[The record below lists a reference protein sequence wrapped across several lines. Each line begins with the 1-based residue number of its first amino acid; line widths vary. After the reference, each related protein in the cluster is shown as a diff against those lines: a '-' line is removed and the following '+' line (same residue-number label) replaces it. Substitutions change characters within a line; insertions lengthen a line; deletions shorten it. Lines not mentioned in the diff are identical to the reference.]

1 MPFLPFHLTWSKT
14 HRELVSGRISESVAA
29 MKPSR
34 ALLMAGILG
43 ISGVALGAFGAHALR
58 TQLTELGTRDRWETA
73 VHYHL
78 LHAVAIFAAAIFL
91 EVRTGSSAAARR
103 IGWGVWWWLTGVV
116 LFSGSLYCLA
126 LKAPTWLGAST
137 APLGGISFLI
147 GWGCVIAAALDVDVE
162 KK

>member
-1 MPFLPFHLTWSKT
+1 MIAGFLGL
-14 HRELVSGRISESVAA
+14 
-29 MKPSR
+29 
-34 ALLMAGILG
+34 
-43 ISGVALGAFGAHALR
+43 SGVALGAFGAHALR
-58 TQLTELGTRDRWETA
+58 AQLTEIGTRDRWETA

-78 LHAVAIFAAAIFL
+78 LHAVAIFAAGIYL
-91 EVRTGSSAAARR
+91 EIRTRGSVAVRR
-103 IGWGVWWWLTGVV
+103 IGWGVRWWLTGVV

-147 GWGCVIAAALDVDVE
+147 GWSCVIAAALDIDVE